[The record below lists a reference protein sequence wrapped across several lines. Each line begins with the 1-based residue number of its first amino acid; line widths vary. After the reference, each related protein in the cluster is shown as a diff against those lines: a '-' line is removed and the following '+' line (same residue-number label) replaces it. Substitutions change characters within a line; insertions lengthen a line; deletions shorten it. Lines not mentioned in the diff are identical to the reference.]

1 MPQEITISDFSGGMN
16 ASVAVDKLSDKECLL
31 AENVRF
37 DEQGNVLIS
46 GGNTAQNSVALTDG
60 TSSNVH
66 SLFFDQAIGGVAG
79 VGTSIYAGARL
90 GALSTSTTATNQQSS
105 KMSFG
110 IAPNRVYMDIGGAGY
125 WMNPAPADLITVD
138 WAPPSVAGGTVTGPN
153 LAGTGTASGGGIA
166 WATASNITG
175 TVAYSTFVNTDGG
188 DSNGLYAT
196 GFGFGVGAT
205 AVTGIVAN
213 VSVFFSDS
221 SYIAPDSPTGHP
233 VTVQPD
239 GSTTITVRLLK
250 GGIPTGTA
258 KSQTFNWP
266 SGTVNQ
272 TLTFGGSS
280 DTWGTS
286 FTQADINA
294 ANLGFVIS
302 VDNSGTGIF
311 QNRVRAGKLTVYQ
324 GAGFGAGTGAA
335 GTLTGTYTWKV
346 TFAAAAGEESDGS
359 IASTSVVLSA
369 QQGTLTSIPT
379 GDARTA
385 TRNVYRK
392 GGLLTAYYL
401 VGNIGDNTT
410 TTYSDNVTDFTAL
423 TEAVILPG
431 DTIGDEPN
439 TRLGNQAVKYSTY
452 HYDRV
457 FWANGNQLIWSKPLN
472 GFAYPADFSTPV
484 GDSKDITGILS
495 LGGELI
501 IFKPDGIYRFTG
513 SDENSFQLTKTLS
526 AVGTDWPFTIVAA
539 GGSTSGFYFTGRIIF
554 ANRQGIWVFNG
565 YNSSKISPKLDLWF
579 RQDDKTNSAINGV
592 NGFHVPEI
600 LDSGV
605 TMNYQAAANSTF
617 YRLAY
622 AESLQTANN
631 AMLVLDL
638 ERGNI
643 TKRPFAA
650 ASMAVDSVSNYFY
663 AGSQNGFIVQLDDW
677 NATRDG
683 LGNRVNMDFQTKYSD
698 FKMRGSKFAVWGIEF
713 LIRTSGEVITPYVY
727 FDEGAGTAETLAAI
741 TTGPGAQRV
750 FRQLAGPNSRS
761 CRNLSIRLNCSA
773 NAVNFGAGLPSV
785 QLNHLK
791 IYFEARQ
798 SRARTGE
805 G

>member
-1 MPQEITISDFSGGMN
+1 MN
-16 ASVAVDKLSDKECLL
+16 ASVAVDKLADKECLL
-31 AENVRF
+31 AENIRF
-37 DEQGNVLIS
+37 DEQGNILNS
-46 GGNTAQNSVALTDG
+46 GANSAQNSVALTDG
-60 TSSNVH
+60 TSSNIH
-66 SLFFDQAIGGVAG
+66 SLFYDQSIGAIAG
-79 VGTSIYAGARL
+79 VGTSIYSGARL
-90 GALSTSTTATNQQSS
+90 GALSTSTIATNPQSS

-110 IAPNRVYMDIGGAGY
+110 IAPNRVYMDIGAAGY

-153 LAGTGTASGGGIA
+153 LAGSGTASGGGIA
-166 WATASNITG
+166 WATASNITS
-175 TVAYSTFVNTDGG
+175 TSAYSTFTDTDGG
-188 DSNGLYAT
+188 DSNNLYAT
-196 GFGFGVGAT
+196 AFGFGVGAL
-205 AVTGIVAN
+205 AVTGILAN
-213 VSVFFSDS
+213 VTVLLTDS
-221 SYIAPDSPTGHP
+221 SYIAPDSPEGHP
-233 VTVQPD
+233 VTVPAS
-239 GSTTITVRLLK
+239 GSTTITLRLLK
-250 GGIPTGTA
+250 NGIPTGTA

-266 SGTVNQ
+266 STPINQ

-280 DTWGTS
+280 DSWGTT
-286 FTQADINA
+286 FTQSDVNA
-294 ANLGFVIS
+294 ANFGFVIS
-302 VDNSGTGIF
+302 VDNNGTGIF
-311 QNRVRAGKLTVYQ
+311 RNKVRSGKITIYQ

-346 TFAAAAGEESDGS
+346 TFVAASGEESDGS

-379 GDARTA
+379 GDTRTSA
-385 TRNVYRK
+385 RNVYRK

-410 TTYSDNVTDFTAL
+410 TTYSDNQSDILTL
-423 TEAVILPG
+423 TEAVILAG

-439 TRLGNQAVKYSTY
+439 TRLGNQAVKYPSY

-457 FWANGNQLIWSKPLN
+457 FWASGNQLIWSKPLN
-472 GFAYPADFSTPV
+472 GFAYPVDFSIPV

-501 IFKPDGIYRFTG
+501 IFKPDSIYRLTG
-513 SDENSFQLTKTLS
+513 TDENSFQLAKTLS

-565 YNSSKISPKLDLWF
+565 YNSSKISQKLDLWF
-579 RQDDKTNSAINGV
+579 RQDDKSAVSGSSV
-592 NGFHVPEI
+592 FGLNGFHVPEI
-600 LDSGV
+600 YDSSV
-605 TMNYQAAANSTF
+605 TMNFEAAASATF

-622 AESLQTANN
+622 AESGQTQNN

-650 ASMAVDSVSNYFY
+650 SSMVLEPVSGYFF
-663 AGSQNGFIVQLDDW
+663 AGSTSGIIVQLDDW
-677 NATRDG
+677 TALQNG
-683 LGNRVNMDFQTKYSD
+683 LGGTVNFDFQSKYYD

-713 LIRTSGEVITPYVY
+713 LIKTSGEVVTPYMY
-727 FDEGAGTAETLAAI
+727 FDEGAGAAETLGGI
-741 TTGPGAQRV
+741 TTGPSPQRV
-750 FRQLAGPNSRS
+750 FRQLAGASSRS
-761 CRNLSIRLNCSA
+761 CRNISVRLNASMVNA
-773 NAVNFGAGLPSV
+773 NLVSGIPSIEVN
-785 QLNHLK
+785 HIK
-791 IYFEARQ
+791 IYYEPRQ
-798 SRARTGE
+798 ARARTGE